1 MRAEVELYA
10 RRTSPVH
17 AWDARWKL
25 AAAGLF
31 LAVLVSLQTP
41 AAAALGVGLAF
52 AWLGAARLPA
62 RPVLGRLGAAQ
73 CVLLPCL
80 LILPFSWGG
89 ETTRLGPF
97 NPSLDGLRQAGL
109 LYLRALAIVTLGL
122 AVVYSTPMVVL
133 LRALQAFR
141 LPRVLVEITLLTYR
155 YLFTLWWEL
164 TRTRWALTARGFRA
178 RGSLRCHRTLAQV
191 VGVSLVRSVERTER
205 VQLALRCRGF
215 QGRLRTLQSFH
226 ARRADRLKAL
236 AATATALA
244 LLAWERLAWGGG
256 IIHAWP

>member
-10 RRTSPVH
+10 HRASPVH

-31 LAVLVSLQTP
+31 MAVLVSLQTP
-41 AAAALGVGLAF
+41 AAAALGVAVAF
-52 AWLGAARLPA
+52 AWLAAARLPA
-62 RPVLGRLGAAQ
+62 RQVLGRLGAAQ
-73 CVLLPCL
+73 IILLPCL
-80 LILPFSWGG
+80 VILPFSWGG
-89 ETTRLGPF
+89 ETTRLGPL
-97 NPSLDGLRQAGL
+97 NPSLEGLRLAGL

-164 TRTRWALTARGFRA
+164 TRMRWALAARGFQA

-205 VQLALRCRGF
+205 IQLAMRCRGF
-215 QGRLRTLQSFH
+215 QGRLRTLQRFH
-226 ARRADRLKAL
+226 SRRADWLKAL
-236 AATATALA
+236 AAAAGAVA
-244 LLAWERLAWGGG
+244 LLAWERHAWGGG
-256 IIHAWP
+256 INSWP